1 MITEFVRPAAIAVR
15 MSCMFQRYLNSG
27 TNLTQVFSTL
37 IKTSITQTFI
47 HKIPHQGT
55 RLETWAAL
63 CIDNTQSQQISF
75 MWEWSRQ
82 VFQSCRKMMEIM
94 SITFIMITSLAK
106 MASRMNCYTT
116 IIASLAQHR
125 QQIWTQVS
133 DHKLERIIKWT
144 II

>member
-1 MITEFVRPAAIAVR
+1 VVR
-15 MSCMFQRYLNSG
+15 MFCMFQRSLNSD
-27 TNLTQVFSTL
+27 TSLTLVSCTL
-37 IKTSITQTFI
+37 IKTSTTQTSI

-133 DHKLERIIKWT
+133 DHKLEKIIKWT